1 MVNVASKCG
10 FTKQYD
16 GLQNLYDDY
25 KDKGLV
31 VIGVPSNQFG
41 GKNQEQK
48 LKLKIFVKLISILP
62 FQSLVSMMLKEIMLI
77 QYTYGQRIHMENLQ
91 FQNGIF
97 IKF

>member
-1 MVNVASKCG
+1 MLLANV
-10 FTKQYD
+10 
-16 GLQNLYDDY
+16 GLQNNMMDFKIYMMII
-25 KDKGLV
+25 KIKGLV

-48 LKLKIFVKLISILP
+48 LKLKIFVKLILILL